1 MRGEEKPYEM
11 PAPEQDQP
19 PAIAPPAAVAS
30 VASKASETKQ
40 KISRQFTNNLAI
52 QQRLQHLSPVH
63 PQTLTVE
70 TSSGTAASRPVVAAA
85 SLTSVDLHK
94 SPSAASTATSVL
106 SSSSPAS
113 TLLMTTHHHH
123 PLDSLLTPAAS
134 PEEDP
139 LETWIHTVWW
149 FHYIPNTF
157 LTLKNSVFLFLAQIT
172 YTPNYCLFLFVR
184 GKVNDKGSCFIHN
197 LILG

>member
-1 MRGEEKPYEM
+1 MGGKFKCNKIPYSSFTGEMRGEEKPYEM

-19 PAIAPPAAVAS
+19 PAIAPPAAVAT

-70 TSSGTAASRPVVAAA
+70 TSSGSAASQPLAAGVAA
-85 SLTSVDLHK
+85 SLTSIDLHK

-106 SSSSPAS
+106 SSSPAS
-113 TLLMTTHHHH
+113 TLLMTTHHHHH

-139 LETWIHTVWW
+139 LETWIHTV
-149 FHYIPNTF
+149 
-157 LTLKNSVFLFLAQIT
+157 
-172 YTPNYCLFLFVR
+172 
-184 GKVNDKGSCFIHN
+184 
-197 LILG
+197 

>member
-19 PAIAPPAAVAS
+19 PAIAPPAAVAAS
-30 VASKASETKQ
+30 VAASKASETKQ

-70 TSSGTAASRPVVAAA
+70 TSSGSAAASQPLAAGVAA
-85 SLTSVDLHK
+85 SLTSIDLHK
-94 SPSAASTATSVL
+94 SPSAASTATPVL
-106 SSSSPAS
+106 TSSSPVPASAS
-113 TLLMTTHHHH
+113 TLLMTTHHHHH

-139 LETWIHTVWW
+139 LETWIHTV
-149 FHYIPNTF
+149 
-157 LTLKNSVFLFLAQIT
+157 
-172 YTPNYCLFLFVR
+172 
-184 GKVNDKGSCFIHN
+184 
-197 LILG
+197 

>member
-19 PAIAPPAAVAS
+19 PAIAPPAAVAAS
-30 VASKASETKQ
+30 VAASKASETKQ

-70 TSSGTAASRPVVAAA
+70 TSSGSAASQPLAAGVAA
-85 SLTSVDLHK
+85 SLTSIDLHK
-94 SPSAASTATSVL
+94 SPSAASTATPVL
-106 SSSSPAS
+106 TSSSPVPASAS
-113 TLLMTTHHHH
+113 TLLMTTHHHHH

-139 LETWIHTVWW
+139 LETWIHTV
-149 FHYIPNTF
+149 
-157 LTLKNSVFLFLAQIT
+157 
-172 YTPNYCLFLFVR
+172 
-184 GKVNDKGSCFIHN
+184 
-197 LILG
+197 